1 MGVNNHGYGDAYQ
14 EYAVPIGGHG
24 NNGISPYLVDL
35 AQQRNNSMNNAFMKR
50 KEKSELVLDEPFN
63 DDQADFLS
71 DPAD

>member
-1 MGVNNHGYGDAYQ
+1 
-14 EYAVPIGGHG
+14 
-24 NNGISPYLVDL
+24 
-35 AQQRNNSMNNAFMKR
+35 MNNAFMKR